1 MTPEEYV
8 KNVELVLS
16 ALSDNTKAKQMSTYM
31 KDQFEFLGIPTPL
44 RREALKSLNHLAFN
58 ENQLF
63 EIAESL
69 WLKPEREYHYAAI
82 DLLDRNSKHLSQL
95 SVPRLLMLAQR
106 EPWWETVDSLA
117 GVIGDVI
124 TRTRKTNLDAQLLMD
139 DALSHSCLWVRR
151 IAMTHQLGWR
161 LNTDVVRLFKYAIT
175 LSSEKDFFIR
185 KAIGW
190 ALRDYAKWNPTAV
203 RAFLLNNKNHFSGLT
218 IREATKHIKI

>member
-8 KNVELVLS
+8 EEVEVVLS
-16 ALSDNTKAKQMSTYM
+16 ALSDDTKAKQMSKYI

-44 RREALKSLNHLAFN
+44 RRVALKSLNHLAFN

-69 WLKPEREYHYAAI
+69 WLKPEREYHYTAI
-82 DLLDRNSKHLSQL
+82 DLLDRNSKNLSQL
-95 SVPRLLMLAQR
+95 SVQRLLMLAQR
-106 EPWWETVDSLA
+106 ESWRETVDSLS

-124 TRTRKTNLDAQLLMD
+124 ARSRKTNLDAQLLMD
-139 DALSHSCLWVRR
+139 EALYHSCLWVRR

-161 LNTDVVRLFKYAIT
+161 LDTDEVRLFKYAIG
-175 LSSEKDFFIR
+175 LSSEKDLFIR

-190 ALRDYAKWNPTAV
+190 ALRDYARWNPTAV

-218 IREATKHIKI
+218 IREAAKQIKI

>member
-1 MTPEEYV
+1 
-8 KNVELVLS
+8 
-16 ALSDNTKAKQMSTYM
+16 
-31 KDQFEFLGIPTPL
+31 
-44 RREALKSLNHLAFN
+44 
-58 ENQLF
+58 
-63 EIAESL
+63 
-69 WLKPEREYHYAAI
+69 
-82 DLLDRNSKHLSQL
+82 
-95 SVPRLLMLAQR
+95 MLAQR